1 MWDRGARAGER
12 CQFFANARGIES
24 YLTRICGVSG
34 AVIPLLRRFSQSPT
48 GSWEPVGKAVEL
60 QRSPGSA
67 ELQLGAGLQPGQAGA
82 PTLPGSNDHGTSRA
96 TQENEVAATG
106 RRAGARRSR
115 GLVLPGGKVV
125 AARPAAELELGV
137 PGVWCSQYEPRSGA
151 ILGYFILS
159 APPNGAQSETLPCLN
174 QAGSCSWSLSSGSRH
189 HSVSAFPSPAT
200 RSKP

>member
-1 MWDRGARAGER
+1 VPLSRFCGDSAKVRQAPGSLSEKRSSYNDLPGVPSSSSVLGFSQARLVPRPSPALTIMGRAAPPRKMKWRRGGARR
-12 CQFFANARGIES
+12 SRG
-24 YLTRICGVSG
+24 LV
-34 AVIPLLRRFSQSPT
+34 
-48 GSWEPVGKAVEL
+48 
-60 QRSPGSA
+60 
-67 ELQLGAGLQPGQAGA
+67 
-82 PTLPGSNDHGTSRA
+82 LPGGKV
-96 TQENEVAATG
+96 VAATG
-106 RRAGARRSR
+106 RRAGARRSQ

-137 PGVWCSQYEPRSGA
+137 PRVWCSQYEPRSGA